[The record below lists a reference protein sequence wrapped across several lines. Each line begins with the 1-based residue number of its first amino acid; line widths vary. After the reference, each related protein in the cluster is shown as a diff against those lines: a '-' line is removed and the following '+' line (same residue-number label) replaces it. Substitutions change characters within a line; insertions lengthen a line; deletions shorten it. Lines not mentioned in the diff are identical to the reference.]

1 MEQAENIEDVWLMDI
16 VQQEEVLLALRNLW
30 MVDDMEVGT
39 EDCENE
45 KDGLD
50 QEMLDLTHSV
60 LASEP
65 EVQIQMD
72 IDQRCD
78 MNNII
83 HRDTVNGVSLDHVE
97 SCDFNF
103 NEQIRNVKSPTL
115 NKQISDSRV
124 QNLANTEGFGK

>member
-1 MEQAENIEDVWLMDI
+1 MDI

-39 EDCENE
+39 EDCE

-50 QEMLDLTHSV
+50 QEMLDLSHSV
-60 LASEP
+60 LATEP

-115 NKQISDSRV
+115 NKQISDQAYRI
-124 QNLANTEGFGK
+124 